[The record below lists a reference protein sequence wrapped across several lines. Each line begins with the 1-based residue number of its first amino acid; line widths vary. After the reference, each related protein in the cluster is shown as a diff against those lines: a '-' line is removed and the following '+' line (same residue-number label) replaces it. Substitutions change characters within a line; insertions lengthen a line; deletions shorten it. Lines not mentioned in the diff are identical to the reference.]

1 MNHSNKPDNVSTSV
15 VSDVMS
21 TSLVT
26 MSSKSSM
33 YDVAKK
39 MSECRVSSIFL
50 TIDGKATIS
59 DSNSWSESKIVGLVT
74 QTDLVEKVC
83 AKDKLASGITVETV
97 MSPVIA
103 ISEDA
108 KVEEATQMMIEKRIR
123 HLAVR
128 EKNDVNRILG
138 IITGTDLAKYLRQKL
153 VNNQKES
160 QYLGEEL
167 SIVDALSI
175 PEAIPFGNQDEQ

>member
-108 KVEEATQMMIEKRIR
+108 KVEEATQMMNEKRIR
-123 HLAVR
+123 HFA
-128 EKNDVNRILG
+128 
-138 IITGTDLAKYLRQKL
+138 
-153 VNNQKES
+153 
-160 QYLGEEL
+160 
-167 SIVDALSI
+167 VDAVGQGLDVPLRHRLGACIQLSDGLRDLGDDVAGEHLNHTGA
-175 PEAIPFGNQDEQ
+175 PET